1 VKNGEV
7 KNMDLSGQNVLAM
20 RDAQSALAVGATR
33 VLVGERCVITPSARD
48 FLRQHDIELIAGGS
62 CTAAAS
68 SQNDKGRSGA
78 SGEAQR
84 GSGAGVP
91 TRGARIIDVVPGKS
105 DRKASSAQPAPAARE
120 TRGAANPRLFTTP
133 EAEAIKLEI
142 CAVGKKLWTRQYV
155 DGNGGNIS
163 YRIGP
168 NEVLCTPTLV
178 SKFDLTPDDI
188 CMVDLEGKQ
197 VAGKLP
203 RTSEILLHL
212 EIYKAVPE
220 AKSCVHCHPP
230 HATAYA
236 ITGRV
241 PPSRVIPEFEV
252 FVGKV
257 AVSPYETPGT
267 QAFAETVLPYVRQ
280 HNVVLLANHGIICW
294 ADTVTHAEWF
304 AEVVDTYCWTLMLA
318 SQLGVPISQISEK
331 HTADLLDIKK
341 SIGLPDARFD
351 AAGMK
356 ECQLSDLETNTTI
369 ALLPCARDGV
379 SIGSP
384 DTTDIEQ
391 LVKQVTDAVMGAI
404 GAQ

>member
-1 VKNGEV
+1 MKNGQVKNV
-7 KNMDLSGQNVLAM
+7 DLSGQNVLSM
-20 RDAQSALAVGATR
+20 RDAQSAVAAGATHVR
-33 VLVGERCVITPSARD
+33 VAERCVVTPSALD
-48 FLRQHDIELIAGGS
+48 FLRQHSVELVNGANAPAPS
-62 CTAAAS
+62 APAPVPAAS
-68 SQNDKGRSGA
+68 SPSVTSSN
-78 SGEAQR
+78 
-84 GSGAGVP
+84 GSSK
-91 TRGARIIDVVPGKS
+91 ARIINVAGS
-105 DRKASSAQPAPAARE
+105 GPARSVSPALRPAD
-120 TRGAANPRLFTTP
+120 PRLFTTP
-133 EAEAIKLEI
+133 EAEAVKLEI
-142 CAVGKKLWTRQYV
+142 CAVGKKLWNRQYV

-168 NEVLCTPTLV
+168 NEVICTPTLM
-178 SKFDLTPDDI
+178 SKHDLTPDDL
-188 CMVDLEGKQ
+188 CLVDLDGKQ
-197 VAGKLP
+197 VAGKRP

-212 EIYKAVPE
+212 EIYKAVAE

-267 QAFAETVLPYVRQ
+267 KAFAETVIPYVKS
-280 HNVVLLANHGIICW
+280 HNTVLLANHGIICW
-294 ADTVTHAEWF
+294 ADTVTHAEWY
-304 AEVVDTYCWTLMLA
+304 AEVVDTYCWTVMLA

-351 AAGMK
+351 ASGMK
-356 ECQLSDLETNTTI
+356 ECQLSDLETSTSI

-379 SIGSP
+379 NIGAADP
-384 DTTDIEQ
+384 PEIEQ
-391 LVKQVTDAVMGAI
+391 LIKTVTDAVMGAI
-404 GAQ
+404 GKQ